1 MNNFCFKN
9 LPIRKKM
16 CSTRK
21 KIKNNIKNQNIN
33 EVKNTRTNNQKLGYN
48 QRKVKQNNKNKPGI
62 IFTSPIIENKFLV
75 IYKCVLNSD
84 RKILF

>member
-1 MNNFCFKN
+1 
-9 LPIRKKM
+9 M

-21 KIKNNIKNQNIN
+21 KKSKITKNQNIN
-33 EVKNTRTNNQKLGYN
+33 EVKNTRTNNQKLDYN

-62 IFTSPIIENKFLV
+62 IFTSPIIENKFLA

>member
-1 MNNFCFKN
+1 
-9 LPIRKKM
+9 M
-16 CSTRK
+16 CSTRKK

-33 EVKNTRTNNQKLGYN
+33 EVKNTRTNNQKLDYN

-62 IFTSPIIENKFLV
+62 IFTSPIIENKFLA